1 MLEQF
6 FHLLGYGLCHQLP
19 ERSLF
24 AGGWQLPVCAR
35 DTGIYV
41 GFALSLAAIAV
52 LERRRRATDLP
63 PAWALVL
70 GAVGVSAMVLDG
82 VTSYAGLRGTTNL
95 LRLATGLAAGWALPL
110 VVVPMLNGQMWSS
123 ASRGRLLDGPRALIW
138 LAAGIVAYPFLLF
151 AMPALGVVYPLAV
164 SAAIIVTLVAVNLV
178 FVTLLPRFERAAAGI
193 SQAVPQIAL
202 ALALA
207 VAEIALAG
215 ALRAVLEGGVLR
227 VL

>member
-35 DTGIYV
+35 DTGIYA
-41 GFALSLAAIAV
+41 GFGLSLAVIAV
-52 LERRRRATDLP
+52 LERHRRATELP
-63 PAWALVL
+63 VAWVLVL
-70 GAVGVSAMVLDG
+70 GAMGVLAMVIDG
-82 VTSYAGLRGTTNL
+82 VTSYVGIRSTTNA

-123 ASRGRLLDGPRALIW
+123 AQRARLLDGSRALIW
-138 LAAGIVAYPFLLF
+138 LAAGIVANPFLLF

-193 SQAVPQIAL
+193 WQAVPQIAL

-207 VAEIALAG
+207 VAELALAG
-215 ALRAVLEGGVLR
+215 ALRAVLEGGVPR

>member
-35 DTGIYV
+35 DTGIYA
-41 GFALSLAAIAV
+41 GFGLSLAVIAV
-52 LERRRRATDLP
+52 LERHRRATELP
-63 PAWALVL
+63 VAWVLVL
-70 GAVGVSAMVLDG
+70 GAMGVLAMVIDG
-82 VTSYAGLRGTTNL
+82 VTSYVGIRSTTNA

-123 ASRGRLLDGPRALIW
+123 AQRARLLDGSRALIW
-138 LAAGIVAYPFLLF
+138 LAAGIVANPFLLF
-151 AMPALGVVYPLAV
+151 AMPALGVAYPLAV

-178 FVTLLPRFERAAAGI
+178 FVTLLPRFERAAARM
-193 SQAVPQIAL
+193 SQAVPQVAL

-215 ALRAVLEGGVLR
+215 LLRAVLEGGLQR